1 MLAQLD
7 AGDYLLLQNEI
18 SNLTYLLRTAV
29 RRGHARAARQSWQGR
44 GFFPAIRCWGPSQ
57 RGSA

>member
-29 RRGHARAARQSWQGR
+29 RRGLRVVLNATHLRRASEGR
-44 GFFPAIRCWGPSQ
+44 SDR
-57 RGSA
+57 R

>member
-29 RRGHARAARQSWQGR
+29 RHGHARAAQQSWQGR
-44 GFFPAIRCWGPSQ
+44 GSFPAIRCWELLQ
-57 RGSA
+57 HGSA